1 MKRRVLEV
9 IHWSILAF
17 LVIASI
23 LFMIEVAPVQEAE
36 RIVTKENQILFCTNS
51 ECVDFA
57 DKIYW
62 TFVKVFVIEIIVGG
76 LALVAIREEIS
87 IEKRAE
93 EHKL

>member
-1 MKRRVLEV
+1 MKRRILEV

-17 LVIASI
+17 LVIASV
-23 LFMIEVAPVQEAE
+23 LFVIEVAPVQEAD
-36 RIVTKENQILFCTNS
+36 RVITKENQILFCSNT
-51 ECVDFA
+51 ECVDIL

-62 TFVKVFVIEIIVGG
+62 TFLKVFIIEIIVGG